1 HASVAGRTET
11 GKAAI
16 ESLHPYEEAV
26 LAPLRTMVAHEGAK
40 ERMLAAH
47 AETSAHQARVVAI
60 VGAVIAVL
68 AGLAFVG
75 YVSRLLRHA
84 TRQALVL
91 ARTLDEREQT
101 YATLQDRE
109 LQLRQAQKTEAVGL
123 LAGGIAHDFN
133 NMLLAITGHGALA
146 LEELEPEQGRVRHS
160 LEQIAIAAGRAAAL
174 TSQLLAFSRQ
184 QVVQRQAVD
193 VNGLVT
199 GLTEMLRPLL
209 GARFELVV
217 DLDPR
222 AGFVEADP
230 GPLEQVI
237 TNLVVNGRDA
247 MSGGGRIAIGT
258 RPVDAAAVPRALA
271 PGSYCVLTVTDSG
284 GGMDEET
291 QSRAFDPF
299 FTTKEQGK
307 GTGLGLATVHG
318 IVTQGGGDV
327 QIESEPGVGTTI
339 AVYFPCTDAA
349 PLATDDKA
357 PSVADGG
364 SETVLL
370 VEDDLVIQALLVDVL
385 RRDGY
390 EVMAAGNGAEA
401 LALIELSDRSPE
413 LLITDMAM
421 PGMTGGELASLLRPL
436 YPSLRVIY
444 MSGYNNDAALSEA
457 AETGE
462 ATFLQKPFTPSEI
475 LGTIR
480 IVLALPAGSA
490 RPLVHR

>member
-1 HASVAGRTET
+1 
-11 GKAAI
+11 
-16 ESLHPYEEAV
+16 
-26 LAPLRTMVAHEGAK
+26 
-40 ERMLAAH
+40 
-47 AETSAHQARVVAI
+47 
-60 VGAVIAVL
+60 
-68 AGLAFVG
+68 
-75 YVSRLLRHA
+75 
-84 TRQALVL
+84 
-91 ARTLDEREQT
+91 
-101 YATLQDRE
+101 
-109 LQLRQAQKTEAVGL
+109 
-123 LAGGIAHDFN
+123 
-133 NMLLAITGHGALA
+133 
-146 LEELEPEQGRVRHS
+146 
-160 LEQIAIAAGRAAAL
+160 
-174 TSQLLAFSRQ
+174 
-184 QVVQRQAVD
+184 
-193 VNGLVT
+193 
-199 GLTEMLRPLL
+199 
-209 GARFELVV
+209 
-217 DLDPR
+217 
-222 AGFVEADP
+222 
-230 GPLEQVI
+230 
-237 TNLVVNGRDA
+237 
-247 MSGGGRIAIGT
+247 
-258 RPVDAAAVPRALA
+258 
-271 PGSYCVLTVTDSG
+271 
-284 GGMDEET
+284 MDEET

-327 QIESEPGVGTTI
+327 QIESVPGVGTTI
-339 AVYFPCTDAA
+339 AVYLPCTDAA
-349 PLATDDKA
+349 PLAPDDKA

-462 ATFLQKPFTPSEI
+462 VTFLQKPFTPSEI

-480 IVLALPAGSA
+480 SVLALPAGSA